1 LKPTAQLLNQLT
13 NIFGVMNSQTEFT
26 YNQENAAFILSFIS
40 GVLILLQGI
49 LRVIRSQWGL
59 MLGIGELRKHSLGW
73 IDYKV
78 LGIITVALGV
88 MVVLGSIL
96 LIKPG
101 REREGGITVIAFS
114 MLSILSGGGYYMA
127 GLILGVVGGAL
138 ALSQYQK
145 RVNPPAAS

>member
-1 LKPTAQLLNQLT
+1 
-13 NIFGVMNSQTEFT
+13 MNSQTEFT

-40 GVLILLQGI
+40 GLLILLQGT

-78 LGIITVALGV
+78 LGIITVVLGI

-114 MLSILSGGGYYMA
+114 MLSILSGGGYYMQD
-127 GLILGVVGGAL
+127 
-138 ALSQYQK
+138 S
-145 RVNPPAAS
+145 S

>member
-1 LKPTAQLLNQLT
+1 
-13 NIFGVMNSQTEFT
+13 
-26 YNQENAAFILSFIS
+26 
-40 GVLILLQGI
+40 
-49 LRVIRSQWGL
+49 
-59 MLGIGELRKHSLGW
+59 
-73 IDYKV
+73 
-78 LGIITVALGV
+78 